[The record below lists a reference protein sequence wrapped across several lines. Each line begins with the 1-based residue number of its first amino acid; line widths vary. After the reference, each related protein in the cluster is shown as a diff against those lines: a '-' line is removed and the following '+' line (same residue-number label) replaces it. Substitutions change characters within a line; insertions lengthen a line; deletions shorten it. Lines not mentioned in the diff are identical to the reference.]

1 MMGERHLTRRM
12 NVLDSLEPKEK
23 LTGEL
28 SLSGHGDR
36 NADQKA
42 SYVCQSENCMRK
54 TYTDNEDF
62 IFETCSRGEKL
73 NSTLLKESQE
83 SF

>member
-1 MMGERHLTRRM
+1 MHQSLGRLMESSRSRNKLDIQAHMMGERHLTQRM
-12 NVLDSLEPKEK
+12 NVLDSLEPKGR

-42 SYVCQSENCMRK
+42 SYVLSK
-54 TYTDNEDF
+54 
-62 IFETCSRGEKL
+62 
-73 NSTLLKESQE
+73 
-83 SF
+83 

>member
-1 MMGERHLTRRM
+1 MMGERHLARQM
-12 NVLDSLEPKEK
+12 NVLDSLEPKER

-42 SYVCQSENCMRK
+42 SYVLSK
-54 TYTDNEDF
+54 
-62 IFETCSRGEKL
+62 
-73 NSTLLKESQE
+73 
-83 SF
+83 